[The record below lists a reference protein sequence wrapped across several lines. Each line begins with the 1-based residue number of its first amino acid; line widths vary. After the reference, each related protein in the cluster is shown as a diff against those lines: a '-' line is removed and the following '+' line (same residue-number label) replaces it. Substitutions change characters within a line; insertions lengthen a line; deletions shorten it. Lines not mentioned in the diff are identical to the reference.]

1 MIEFPKQGEALIR
14 TADGQR
20 FTVVEVIDSGG
31 ENIYRLQGEG
41 GGDTFEIESGALVKH
56 HEEDQPQFVNPDSSQ

>member
-20 FTVVEVIDSGG
+20 FTVVEVIDAGG
-31 ENIYRLQGEG
+31 ENVYRIKGENG
-41 GGDTFEIESGALVKH
+41 GETLEIESGALVKGH
-56 HEEDQPQFVNPDSSQ
+56 DDDQPKFVNPDSSQ